1 MINLKGLLREIT
13 NDIEEAQGSLDARYR
28 ELGEELLATS
38 GEGGFTGQL
47 KELLQNARGTQ
58 ELIEAGESNRERLAK
73 LLEQASTSRAAIE
86 EKRGELNIL
95 EEEIE
100 PYYEG
105 VGRAAVD
112 ALVDDEAEAAPYKK
126 ILDQL
131 RDLEVEIKQ
140 VDREVNRGGMRGE
153 EEQGIVTQAIA
164 GGRRLYLQGVAR
176 TKGMRASVLY
186 RRLGR
191 EICDSDLL
199 SRQNS
204 RAFMSVL
211 EPVLKNKE
219 QTKRINT
226 QISTMRNK
234 LERLESEIAALS
246 EGDRPQRRLQRF
258 TADLEKASELM
269 ELQLKEIGGYYADHS
284 GSAADVPKK
293 VKAKL
298 TDAKR
303 ARKELS
309 ALTKRRE
316 RVEAAIEVEELERRV
331 EIDRGRVRTLENN
344 VKKANKEIASL
355 STEIKDLNEERE
367 RLAKLRGPVE
377 ELTLET
383 VGEE

>member
-1 MINLKGLLREIT
+1 MTNLKGLLREIS
-13 NDIEEAQGSLDARYR
+13 NDIEEAEGSLDGQYR
-28 ELGEELLATS
+28 ELGEELLSHGADGS
-38 GEGGFTGQL
+38 FTGQL

-58 ELIEAGESNRERLAK
+58 ELVEAGESNRERLAK

-86 EKRGELNIL
+86 EKRGELGIL

-105 VGRAAVD
+105 VGRAAVE
-112 ALVDDEAEAAPYKK
+112 ALVDDDAEAAPYKK

-131 RDLEVEIKQ
+131 RDLEIEIRQ
-140 VDREVNRGGMRGE
+140 VDRELNRGGLRGE

-176 TKGMRASVLY
+176 TKGLRASGLY

-191 EICDSDLL
+191 EVCESDLL

-219 QTKRINT
+219 QSKRINT

-234 LERLESEIAALS
+234 LERLESEIVALS

-258 TADLEKASELM
+258 AADLEKANELM
-269 ELQLKEIGGYYADHS
+269 ELQLKEVGAYYADHS
-284 GSAADVPKK
+284 AAEAPKK
-293 VKAKL
+293 VKEKL
-298 TDAKR
+298 NVVKK
-303 ARKELS
+303 ARKELA
-309 ALTKRRE
+309 ALAARRG

-331 EIDRGRVRTLENN
+331 EADRGRVRTLENN

-383 VGEE
+383 VEE

>member
-1 MINLKGLLREIT
+1 MTNLKALLREIT
-13 NDIEEAQGSLDARYR
+13 NDIEEAQGSLDGQHR

-47 KELLQNARGTQ
+47 KELLQNAHGTK
-58 ELIEAGESNRERLAK
+58 ELIEAGEAHRERLAK

-86 EKRGELNIL
+86 EKRGELGIL
-95 EEEIE
+95 EDEIE

-105 VGRAAVD
+105 VGRAAVE

-131 RDLEVEIKQ
+131 RDLEVEIRQ
-140 VDREVNRGGMRGE
+140 VDRELNRGGMRGE
-153 EEQGIVTQAIA
+153 DEQGIVTQAIA
-164 GGRRLYLQGVAR
+164 GGRRLYLQGVVR
-176 TKGMRASVLY
+176 TKGLRASGLY

-191 EICDSDLL
+191 EICESDLL

-258 TADLEKASELM
+258 AADLERANELM
-269 ELQLKEIGGYYADHS
+269 ELQLKEVGAHYADHA
-284 GSAADVPKK
+284 GSAADAPKK
-293 VKAKL
+293 VKEKL
-298 TDAKR
+298 NLVKK

-309 ALTKRRE
+309 ALTARRG

-331 EIDRGRVRTLENN
+331 EIDRGRVRNLENN
-344 VKKANKEIASL
+344 VKKANKEIAAL
-355 STEIKDLNEERE
+355 STEIKDLNEERD

>member
-1 MINLKGLLREIT
+1 MTNLKGLLREIT
-13 NDIEEAQGSLDARYR
+13 NDIEEAQGSLDAQYC
-28 ELGEELLATS
+28 ELGEELLAAS

-58 ELIEAGESNRERLAK
+58 ELIEAGESNRERLAT

-100 PYYEG
+100 PYYES

-131 RDLEVEIKQ
+131 RDLEIEIKQ
-140 VDREVNRGGMRGE
+140 VDRELNRGGMRGE

-164 GGRRLYLQGVAR
+164 GGRRLYLQGVVR
-176 TKGMRASVLY
+176 TKGMRASALY

-191 EICDSDLL
+191 EVCESDLL

-204 RAFMSVL
+204 RAFMNVL

-226 QISTMRNK
+226 QITTMRKK

-246 EGDRPQRRLQRF
+246 ESDRPPRRLQRF
-258 TADLEKASELM
+258 TADLEKANELM
-269 ELQLKEIGGYYADHS
+269 ELQLKEVGAYYADH
-284 GSAADVPKK
+284 GGGTADAPKK
-293 VKAKL
+293 VKTKLANAK
-298 TDAKR
+298 K

-309 ALTKRRE
+309 DLTKRRE
-316 RVEAAIEVEELERRV
+316 RVEAAIEVEELDRRV
-331 EIDRGRVRTLENN
+331 EVDRGRVRTLENT
-344 VKKANKEIASL
+344 VKKANKEIAAL